1 MPTQGGLMDVLLYLV
16 PGVITAACV
25 LGGVQVIRRALRTSR
40 MWARGLT
47 AEARCLNTYTR
58 TSGGNGTAAHS
69 TLHHV
74 YEFTTREGERFRFD
88 EAGGDSTVVA
98 GDHLVVRYL
107 PERPQ
112 SATALQPAR
121 GRLILGT
128 AVLVAFLAVV
138 GTGCVLF
145 AVSARSAL

>member
-1 MPTQGGLMDVLLYLV
+1 MDALLYLV
-16 PGVITAACV
+16 PGVITAGCV
-25 LGGVQVIRRALRTSR
+25 FGAVQVIRRALRTSR
-40 MWARGLT
+40 MWAHGLT

-58 TSGGNGTAAHS
+58 TSGGNDTAVHS

-107 PERPQ
+107 AERPQ
-112 SATALQPAR
+112 WATALQPAR

-128 AVLVAFLAVV
+128 AVLLAILAVV
-138 GTGCVLF
+138 GVGAVLF
-145 AVSARSAL
+145 AVSARSAV